1 MKVYI
6 NRHEP
11 IRFMAGMRLQAIS
24 KALEA
29 RKNKEKGVAS
39 YWFRKAKFWR
49 KQLQQATS

>member
-11 IRFMAGMRLQAIS
+11 IRFMANMRLQAITM
-24 KALEA
+24 ALEA
-29 RKNKEKGVAS
+29 RKNKQKDIAI

-49 KQLQQATS
+49 KQRQQATS